1 MGQATEVARRF
12 LDLVQR
18 REIAG
23 AERLTTP
30 DFEMVWPGGARF
42 TRFDELAAWSKGRYR
57 SVRNVYEAWEEAPV
71 PGGTAVFVIGTLAG
85 ELGDGT
91 PFAGVRFVDRLLI
104 RSGRVAALQVWSD
117 MADALRRLGR

>member
-1 MGQATEVARRF
+1 MGEPTDIARTF
-12 LDLVQR
+12 LDLFGRNELAAAAQLL
-18 REIAG
+18 A
-23 AERLTTP
+23 P

-42 TRFDELAAWSKGRYR
+42 RRFDEFAAWSKGRYR

-71 PGGTAVFVIGTLAG
+71 AGGTAVFVIGTLAG

-104 RSGRVAALQVWSD
+104 RDGRVAALHVWSD